1 MEGEGEISL
10 ATEEAA
16 VGPLVNG
23 EQCRGVEAVAVG
35 GEAGGSQRHE
45 EIDFE
50 NSDAPESQPWEL
62 PSPLPRPVLALAV
75 LRLDNARLRVAFPS
89 RLSLSPVSL
98 DVMVSLECRRLLA
111 SSLALALAGTHFPVV
126 SLAILLFLRSP
137 CPR

>member
-23 EQCRGVEAVAVG
+23 EQSRGVEAVAVG

-45 EIDFE
+45 EIDLE

-62 PSPLPRPVLALAV
+62 PSPLPRLAV
-75 LRLDNARLRVAFPS
+75 LRLDNARLRTAFAWHSPLASLFPQSPSLLWSPSSVAASLPPPWPS
-89 RLSLSPVSL
+89 PLRAHTSRWSLSCDSP
-98 DVMVSLECRRLLA
+98 
-111 SSLALALAGTHFPVV
+111 FPAVPL
-126 SLAILLFLRSP
+126 S
-137 CPR
+137 